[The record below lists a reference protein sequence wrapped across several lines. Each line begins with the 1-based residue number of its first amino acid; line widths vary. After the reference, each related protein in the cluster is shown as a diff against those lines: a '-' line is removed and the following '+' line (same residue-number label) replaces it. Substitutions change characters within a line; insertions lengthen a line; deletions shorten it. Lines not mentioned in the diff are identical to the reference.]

1 MPYPDN
7 RTTAHFN
14 VPPEDT
20 NTQLFGNSSLGCVL
34 AGPCYAALLCGL
46 IIYIVVKPIGN
57 IVKLCKK
64 KRNSHPE

>member
-7 RTTAHFN
+7 RTPDHFN

-20 NTQLFGNSSLGCVL
+20 NTQKCVNISLGCVL
-34 AGPCYAALLCGL
+34 AGPFYAALLCGL

-64 KRNSHPE
+64 KQ